1 MEEGF
6 VRIFGGEGKGK
17 TGAAV
22 GQGIKAAS
30 EGKSVVIIQFLKGRP
45 CGEYEII
52 RKLEPEIKLFSFEKS
67 EECFVEL
74 SEERK
79 REEAQNIRNG
89 LNFAKKVLVTGEC
102 DLLILDEI
110 LGLIDNHIIDIE
122 DLRTIIEAKPEGTS
136 VIMTGI
142 HVREEVCRMADEVT
156 ELKTTHFHRI

>member
-17 TGAAV
+17 TGAAI

-45 CGEYEII
+45 CGEFEII
-52 RKLEPEIKLFSFEKS
+52 RKLEPEMKLFSFEKS
-67 EECFVEL
+67 EECFEDL
-74 SEERK
+74 SEEQK

-110 LGLIDNHIIDIE
+110 LGLFDNQIIGME
-122 DLRTIIEAKPEGTS
+122 DLRTIIDAKPEETGI
-136 VIMTGI
+136 IMTGI
-142 HVREEVCRMADEVT
+142 HVPEEVCRMADELT
-156 ELKTTHFHRI
+156 ELKTTHFECI